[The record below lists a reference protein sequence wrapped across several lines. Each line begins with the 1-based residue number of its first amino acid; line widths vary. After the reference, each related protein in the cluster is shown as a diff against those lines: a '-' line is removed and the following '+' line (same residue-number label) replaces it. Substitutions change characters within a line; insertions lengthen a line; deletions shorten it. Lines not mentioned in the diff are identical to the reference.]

1 MSQWWDQNNNYLTAL
16 GFTKDDP
23 KNAIGNIPVA
33 MLETNKDQK
42 EIIYNLCEYNKMK
55 RVEVYE

>member
-1 MSQWWDQNNNYLTAL
+1 MSKWWDQNNNYLTAL

-33 MLETNKDQK
+33 MLETSKSNE
-42 EIIYNLCEYNKMK
+42 EIINDLCNYNLMK
-55 RVEVYE
+55 RVEVHE